1 MKRQIGDLLEK
12 TLTQI
17 KNKALWKDF
26 LGGMGFF
33 FKRGNF
39 FLFVQEKF
47 TFGNALL
54 FPDLSQKGRMHC
66 FMSKNLST

>member
-17 KNKALWKDF
+17 KNKALWKDSLGEWVSF
-26 LGGMGFF
+26 LREGL
-33 FKRGNF
+33 